1 MAPFRVEPAHGV
13 GIRVQTLRK
22 GLAGM
27 GGVMM
32 ATLSTAQ
39 PDVGV
44 ATPQLGPRS
53 LGSPAPS
60 KGKCG
65 SRKREGLLMGPR
77 PCSRW
82 HL

>member
-1 MAPFRVEPAHGV
+1 MDGA
-13 GIRVQTLRK
+13 GIGLQTLRK
-22 GLAGM
+22 GLAGV
-27 GGVMM
+27 GEVVV
-32 ATLSTAQ
+32 AALSTAQ

-53 LGSPAPS
+53 LGSLAPS

-65 SRKREGLLMGPR
+65 SRQREGLLMGLR